1 MVMKIEETVIVIT
14 VLDIIEN
21 SLQLNFVDI
30 MNKKWMDFLI

>member
-1 MVMKIEETVIVIT
+1 MLIT

-30 MNKKWMDFLI
+30 VNKKWMDFLI